1 MTRKA
6 VSAPGASAIGPY
18 SHAVWAGKRLYLSG
32 QTPLDPET
40 GELAQG
46 DVGAQTEQCF
56 RNVLAVLQAAG
67 LGANDVVKVNVY
79 LTDMADFSAM
89 NAVYATV
96 FEQPYPA
103 RTTVAVAGLPRGA
116 RIEIE
121 MIARRPAQKA
131 KKGEERPCL
140 DNGSRDVRVC
150 GGPAFCC
157 PGPAGRGPNLKVF
170 FFPCSNY

>member
-6 VSAPGASAIGPY
+6 MSAPGASAIGPY

-32 QTPLDPET
+32 QTPLVPST
-40 GELAQG
+40 GELAPG
-46 DVGAQTEQCF
+46 DTGAQTEQCF
-56 RNVLAVLQAAG
+56 RNLFAVLEAAG
-67 LGANDVVKVNVY
+67 LGPQDVVKVNVY

-89 NAVYATV
+89 NAVYAKM

-121 MIARRPAQKA
+121 MIARKGTAP
-131 KKGEERPCL
+131 KKT
-140 DNGSRDVRVC
+140 
-150 GGPAFCC
+150 
-157 PGPAGRGPNLKVF
+157 KKKK
-170 FFPCSNY
+170 

>member
-32 QTPLDPET
+32 QTPLNPET
-40 GELAQG
+40 GELVQG

-56 RNVLAVLQAAG
+56 RNLFAVLAAAK

-79 LTDMADFSAM
+79 LTDMADFAAM
-89 NAVYATV
+89 NAVYATM

-116 RIEIE
+116 AIEIE
-121 MIARRPAQKA
+121 LIARRSARG
-131 KKGEERPCL
+131 KK
-140 DNGSRDVRVC
+140 
-150 GGPAFCC
+150 
-157 PGPAGRGPNLKVF
+157 
-170 FFPCSNY
+170 